1 MPSSSSKTKPCA
13 RPCEVVHAL
22 GVPSGPNHNDYDK
35 EVAARLNDAVL
46 PELMLGKYAKGKAN
60 APFRASICN
69 DHSTVLSNGAG
80 TGIVDLCNVRLATAC
95 MKGARRHDPLA
106 HCPGWKRTDA
116 FGDFCRKVALA
127 YPVQADAAKIA
138 YCDKNFLDETCD
150 CLKAGVIGTK
160 QKGCDASEPKAKN
173 VGDRT
178 AFCAQTTGSSNAISQ
193 LLAKN
198 RANWYNYCQADGANA
213 DYTLKPAFVW
223 SADRTM
229 CTKDAKEA
237 PPGVCKYPNTC
248 QKMEQP
254 DHICANIISVAGQ
267 SCGHGRRTCN
277 VFKNIHMSNRCGDCP
292 TNEKSA

>member
-1 MPSSSSKTKPCA
+1 
-13 RPCEVVHAL
+13 
-22 GVPSGPNHNDYDK
+22 
-35 EVAARLNDAVL
+35 
-46 PELMLGKYAKGKAN
+46 
-60 APFRASICN
+60 
-69 DHSTVLSNGAG
+69 
-80 TGIVDLCNVRLATAC
+80 
-95 MKGARRHDPLA
+95 MKGQDGTTPMA
-106 HCPGWKRTDA
+106 HCPGWKQANA

-160 QKGCDASEPKAKN
+160 QKGCEASEPKAKN

-223 SADRTM
+223 SADQTK
-229 CTKDAKEA
+229 CTKDAKDALPGCASTPTRARRWSSRTTSA
-237 PPGVCKYPNTC
+237 PTSFPSRGSRVRRQETGPATC
-248 QKMEQP
+248 
-254 DHICANIISVAGQ
+254 S
-267 SCGHGRRTCN
+267 RTSTCRTGAETCR
-277 VFKNIHMSNRCGDCP
+277 KTER
-292 TNEKSA
+292 SA